1 MIDTILAI
9 VDLPMAITNLFL
21 TMGLPVI
28 DESLEDLL
36 SAMQSMPKTLKVM
49 SLVRYSKLLGSLL
62 GICVMSYEC
71 WIMIMGRRVFD
82 FFKLLRIFGL
92 SCCISA
98 CDGFIIPALQVVP
111 NEFETRAKALAMT
124 QNANIATLEKELA
137 KKQGQY
143 LDTLRSA
150 MGKSKQ
156 AEKAAEEAAEDES
169 WFDSISASVSSI
181 GDTINRYAKQAVL
194 VVESFVVEI
203 INDVIRFIGELIFQM
218 SYYGLL
224 VAQRCMLAILA
235 MFGPLM
241 FALSIVPPWASAWS
255 QWISKYLSISLWGGV
270 VYICLYYAEY
280 IIKYELTKDIAA
292 YDAIIANATMGEEME
307 WGQVFTLGIQGIGSC
322 CMYCMAMLVGAK
334 VIGFAPEIASWLIP
348 GGASSSIGSAMSST
362 ASGAVMGTAAVAGG
376 VALTTVTGGAGGAIA
391 GGVQG
396 LKTGYQMGSS
406 GPGSAT
412 MKGTAGTAMGAVGA
426 IGGAAAGAIS
436 GGAGSIGKSAKNAYN
451 NAKK

>member
-9 VDLPMAITNLFL
+9 VDLPMTITNLFL

-111 NEFETRAKALAMT
+111 NEFETKAKALAMT

-218 SYYGLL
+218 SYNVRATDVCTFHCSTLGKRMVTMDLEIP
-224 VAQRCMLAILA
+224 VN
-235 MFGPLM
+235 
-241 FALSIVPPWASAWS
+241 
-255 QWISKYLSISLWGGV
+255 ISLGWGS
-270 VYICLYYAEY
+270 VYLPILRRVHHQ
-280 IIKYELTKDIAA
+280 I
-292 YDAIIANATMGEEME
+292 
-307 WGQVFTLGIQGIGSC
+307 
-322 CMYCMAMLVGAK
+322 
-334 VIGFAPEIASWLIP
+334 
-348 GGASSSIGSAMSST
+348 
-362 ASGAVMGTAAVAGG
+362 
-376 VALTTVTGGAGGAIA
+376 
-391 GGVQG
+391 
-396 LKTGYQMGSS
+396 
-406 GPGSAT
+406 
-412 MKGTAGTAMGAVGA
+412 
-426 IGGAAAGAIS
+426 
-436 GGAGSIGKSAKNAYN
+436 
-451 NAKK
+451 